1 MTSQTAI
8 VSALLCDLDTAPA
21 PIRETA
27 SHQLLA
33 GLDLAPRTTVPHW
46 VTDPDM
52 RASILAGLIDI
63 PDDLRGDR

>member
-8 VSALLCDLDTAPA
+8 VSALLCDLDAVPA

-27 SHQLLA
+27 SSQLLA
-33 GLDLAPRTTVPHW
+33 GLDLAPRTIVPRW